1 MVNSDQEKTQT
12 DRFSARL
19 HLVDMVAGEDPGL
32 AKLETLTL
40 EPTVNAHLAHRV
52 ELPLLK

>member
-52 ELPLLK
+52 ELALLK